1 MGFGQLGGEIGGT
14 EGRGGSVSTL
24 PNIGQSQAL
33 FIMLVTNSTSDRHH
47 HYEKKI
53 CL

>member
-1 MGFGQLGGEIGGT
+1 MNFGQLGGEIGGT
-14 EGRGGSVSTL
+14 EGRGSSVSTL
-24 PNIGQSQAL
+24 PNMGQSQAL
-33 FIMLVTNSTSDRHH
+33 LLMRVTNSTADHHH